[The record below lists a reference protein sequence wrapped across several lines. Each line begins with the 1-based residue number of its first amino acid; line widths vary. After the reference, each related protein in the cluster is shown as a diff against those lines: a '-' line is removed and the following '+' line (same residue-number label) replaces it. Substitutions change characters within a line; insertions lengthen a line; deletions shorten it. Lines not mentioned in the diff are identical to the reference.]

1 MSGQA
6 PMQGNQDLEHHS
18 PRYISN
24 KFAIDLAVRVLS
36 FQECVKLKGEKTPKG
51 GIYITFEAAFVLQ
64 VIDLIALGPFQ
75 HNGQGNYFDV
85 ATKLLDENYTYG
97 EKTLDAIAQV
107 LTKVNLLQ
115 CAPDQAGQT

>member
-1 MSGQA
+1 M
-6 PMQGNQDLEHHS
+6 
-18 PRYISN
+18 
-24 KFAIDLAVRVLS
+24 
-36 FQECVKLKGEKTPKG
+36 
-51 GIYITFEAAFVLQ
+51 Q

-85 ATKLLDENYTYG
+85 ATKLLDENHTYG
-97 EKTLDAIAQV
+97 EKMLDAIAQV